1 MFNIAICS
9 LKRAN
14 DQRVSWLLCVQI
26 VVLELPVF
34 EGFVLHFFYLRRQS
48 IKVQRTLREGKG

>member
-14 DQRVSWLLCVQI
+14 DQRVSWLVCVQI

-34 EGFVLHFFYLRRQS
+34 EGFVLHFFLPPQAVY
-48 IKVQRTLREGKG
+48 